1 MNKPRYKRPAAI
13 DLGDLHVSIVRGPNA
28 EGRWYWRAR
37 DADRATVW
45 TGWATRDEAAR
56 EGAAVLAKPK
66 PNPAQRG
73 VKTFGELITAWL
85 TVQQARLDITP
96 ATHASLRLRA
106 GRLLRHLT
114 ETPITA
120 ARRDTLESLVSAR
133 LAEGAAMR
141 TIRSDVVCLRHA
153 WRVGMERGLVPL
165 VALPTLHL
173 RINPKVH
180 VHNHH
185 TPTPDDVARIV
196 PLLPPEF
203 AFAVQFLA
211 ATGAR
216 IGELLA
222 FKRDQIDRHKGV
234 IRLNGK
240 TGPRDFPLTDGLIT
254 LLGARMDQSVAPL
267 INLGVEAARQR
278 LRERILHA
286 CAQADVTP
294 FTPHGLRR
302 MAVDRMARAGVE
314 PAVAASITG
323 HDPVVMLK
331 HYRMVTDDDLRIA
344 ILSADLGYTLRL
356 AQSMST
362 QSMPTQSMEVTP

>member
-66 PNPAQRG
+66 PNLVQRG
-73 VKTFGELITAWL
+73 VKTVGALITAWL
-85 TVQQARLDITP
+85 AVQDARLDIKP
-96 ATHASLRLRA
+96 ATHASNHHRA
-106 GRLLRHLT
+106 QRLLRHLK
-114 ETPITA
+114 ETPIA
-120 ARRDTLESLVSAR
+120 AMRRDALDSFVNAR
-133 LAEGAAMR
+133 LAEGASIR
-141 TIRSDVVCLRHA
+141 TVRGDLVSLHHA

-165 VALPTLHL
+165 SALPTLRL
-173 RINPKVH
+173 RINEKAY

-234 IRLNGK
+234 IRLDGK
-240 TGPRDFPLTDGLIT
+240 TGPRDFPLTDGLIK
-254 LLGARMDQSVAPL
+254 LLGERMDQSIAPL

-278 LRERILHA
+278 LRERILLA
-286 CAQADVTP
+286 CAKADVAP

-356 AQSMST
+356 AQSMELN
-362 QSMPTQSMEVTP
+362 P